1 MSDKPKIIGPDEG
14 EVFEIELN
22 KNIMGRNLE
31 LSLENKEIFEKNNVL
46 AIDVMGSI
54 GSGKTTLLEESVKLL
69 RDKYSVFVLGGD
81 ITTTIDVDR
90 IAKHGVPTIQINTGS
105 ICHLDANLVR
115 NAMSKIDLSKVDV
128 LFIENVGNLICPAGY
143 PLGAGLRI
151 AVVSVTEG
159 PYMVKKHPFIF
170 GTAQIV
176 VINKIDLAELMEVD
190 PDALKADVYK
200 INPDAKVVLT
210 AAKHGQGIKEFI
222 KLLGL

>member
-1 MSDKPKIIGPDEG
+1 MSEKPKLIGPDEG
-14 EVFEIELN
+14 EVFEIELD
-22 KNIMGRNLE
+22 KNLMGRNLE
-31 LSLENKEIFEKNNVL
+31 LSLENKEAFEKNNIL

-90 IAKHGVPTIQINTGS
+90 IAKHNVPTIQINTGRG
-105 ICHLDANLVR
+105 CHLDANLIR
-115 NAMSKIDLSKVDV
+115 NAMMKIDLSKVDV

-143 PLGAGLRI
+143 PLGAGKRV

-170 GTAQIV
+170 GTAQVV
-176 VINKIDLAELMEVD
+176 VINKIDLAEIMEVD
-190 PDALKADVYK
+190 PEALKADVYK

-210 AAKHGQGIKEFI
+210 AAKHGQGIEEFI
-222 KLLGL
+222 QLLGL

>member
-1 MSDKPKIIGPDEG
+1 MSDKPKLIGSDQG
-14 EVFEIELN
+14 EVFEIELD
-22 KNIMGRNLE
+22 KNIMGPNLE

-46 AIDVMGSI
+46 AVDIMGSI

-90 IAKHGVPTIQINTGS
+90 IARHNVPTIQINTGRG
-105 ICHLDANLVR
+105 CHLDANLVR
-115 NAMSKIDLSKVDV
+115 NAMLKIDLAKVDI

-143 PLGAGLRI
+143 PLGAELRV

-176 VINKIDLAELMEVD
+176 VINKIDLAEVMEVD
-190 PDALKADVYK
+190 PEILKADVYK

-210 AAKHGQGIKEFI
+210 AARHGQGIKEFI
-222 KLLGL
+222 QLLGL